1 MKIVTLDVN
10 HPLWLATLEKLPHD
24 VYHLPDYVAL
34 DARRTKTLG
43 EAFLLQDDAKIFFA
57 PYLLRSCAD
66 IAESSGAKI
75 YDIISPYGYPGILM
89 SDAAAKHRE
98 FPDFALQQFH
108 QALQVKGVCSA
119 FLRLHPI
126 LGENF
131 AKVFQSEITP
141 PYKDGA
147 FLLNSLNGGPWCGL
161 TVNPCNGFS
170 RCSNRWSNFLREN
183 GKTISIDLTLD
194 ENKMWAKTRKGHQST
209 INKCI
214 RLGFSARIVSFA
226 QYLDK
231 FICIYEE
238 TMNRVKAIDSYYFSR
253 DYFEGLLKLGDKVHL
268 GVVELKEEIVCA
280 CLFFESCGI
289 VQAHLGGTKSEF
301 LKQSP
306 FNLLLH
312 YMRLWAKQR
321 GNQYLHIG
329 GGVGG
334 KQDNLY
340 TFKSGFSQQR
350 HDFFTLRLIV
360 DLERYNDLL
369 QFRANAINKSV
380 EELQQSPFFPAYR
393 AS

>member
-1 MKIVTLDVN
+1 MDIVTLDVN
-10 HPLWLATLEKLPHD
+10 HPLWLATLEQLPHD

-34 DARRTKTLG
+34 DARRTETLP
-43 EAFLLQDDAKIFFA
+43 EAFLLQDDDKIFFA
-57 PYLLRSCAD
+57 PYLLRSCTD
-66 IAESSGAKI
+66 IANSFGAEV

-89 SDAAAKHRE
+89 SDAAANDPE
-98 FPDFALQQFH
+98 FPDFAFQQFGH
-108 QALQVKGVCSA
+108 TLQTKGVCSA

-131 AKVFQSEITP
+131 AKVFLS
-141 PYKDGA
+141 
-147 FLLNSLNGGPWCGL
+147 
-161 TVNPCNGFS
+161 NP
-170 RCSNRWSNFLREN
+170 LIEN
-183 GKTISIDLTLD
+183 GKTVSIDLTLD
-194 ENKMWAKTRKGHQST
+194 EAKIWAKTRKGHQST
-209 INKCI
+209 INKCL
-214 RLGFSARIVSFA
+214 RLGFSAKTVSFSE
-226 QYLDK
+226 YIDE
-231 FICIYEE
+231 FIFIYEE
-238 TMNRVKAIDSYYFSR
+238 TMNRVKAIDIYYFNR
-253 DYFEGLLKLGDKVHL
+253 DYFEGLLKLGEKVHL
-268 GVVELKEEIVCA
+268 GVVELEGEIVCA

-312 YMRLWAKQR
+312 QMRLWAKER

-340 TFKSGFSQQR
+340 TFKSGFSKQR
-350 HDFFTLRLIV
+350 HEFFTLRSVV
-360 DLERYNDLL
+360 DLEKYNDLL

-380 EELQQSPFFPAYR
+380 EELQQSQFFPAYR

>member
-1 MKIVTLDVN
+1 MNIVTLGVN
-10 HPLWLATLEKLPHD
+10 HPSWLGTLEQLPHD

-34 DARRTKTLG
+34 DAQRTETIP
-43 EAFLLQDDAKIFFA
+43 EAFLLQDDDKIFFA

-66 IAESSGAKI
+66 ITVSPGAEV

-89 SDAAAKHRE
+89 SDAAASHPE
-98 FPDFALQQFH
+98 FPDFALQQFRRN
-108 QALQVKGVCSA
+108 LQTRGVCSA

-131 AKVFQSEITP
+131 AKVFQSDP
-141 PYKDGA
+141 
-147 FLLNSLNGGPWCGL
+147 LM
-161 TVNPCNGFS
+161 
-170 RCSNRWSNFLREN
+170 EN
-183 GKTISIDLTLD
+183 GKTVSIDLTLD
-194 ENKMWAKTRKGHQST
+194 EGKIWAKTRKGHQST

-214 RLGFSARIVSFA
+214 RLGFSARTVSYA
-226 QYLDK
+226 EYIDE
-231 FICIYEE
+231 FISIYEE
-238 TMNRVKAIDSYYFSR
+238 TMDRVHAGDSYYFSR
-253 DYFEGLLKLGDKVHL
+253 DYFEGLLGLGDKVHL
-268 GVVELKEEIVCA
+268 GVVELEGEIVCA

-312 YMRLWAKQR
+312 QMRLWAKER
-321 GNQYLHIG
+321 GNKYLHIG

-340 TFKSGFSQQR
+340 TFKSGFSKQR
-350 HDFFTLRLIV
+350 HEFFTLRSIV
-360 DLERYNDLL
+360 DPARYNDLVS
-369 QFRANAINKSV
+369 FRANAINKSV
-380 EELQQSPFFPAYR
+380 EELQQTPFFPAYR